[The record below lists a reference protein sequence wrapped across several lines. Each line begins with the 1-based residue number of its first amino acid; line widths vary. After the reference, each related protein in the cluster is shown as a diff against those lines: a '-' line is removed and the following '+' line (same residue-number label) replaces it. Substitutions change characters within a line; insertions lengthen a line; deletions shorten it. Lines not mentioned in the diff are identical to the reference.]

1 MASKVQTSIIKKY
14 KKNGWLV
21 LNLVKASANGFG
33 DLICFKEG
41 CKPLFIESKEWNDT
55 VSELQKYRGREV
67 QKYGCEF
74 IIIQGEKPK
83 NK

>member
-1 MASKVQTSIIKKY
+1 MASKVQTKIINEY

-21 LNLVKASANGFG
+21 INLIKASANGFG

-41 CKPLFIESKEWNDT
+41 HRPIFIESKEWNDT

-67 QKYGCEF
+67 QKYGCDF
-74 IIIQGEKPK
+74 MIIKGEK
-83 NK
+83 

>member
-1 MASKVQTSIIKKY
+1 MASKVQTKIINEY

-21 LNLVKASANGFG
+21 INLIKASANGFG

-41 CKPLFIESKEWNDT
+41 HRPIFIESKEWNDK

-67 QKYGCEF
+67 QKYGCDF
-74 IIIQGEKPK
+74 MIIKGEK
-83 NK
+83 